1 MENESAEAAF
11 VFPKSY
17 VGRAVL
23 YLFFFAPLALS
34 VSHALRM
41 LFFSLA
47 DGIRKLCLY
56 RAELLE
62 EPRIVAYKNPD
73 AEIAVEVHGF
83 VDFLV
88 REAMAYIYIYFN
100 AVISIA
106 VLSLPVWLV
115 VRFRR
120 NGAFGTRQ
128 WYCVFA
134 GAGVL
139 FGSIPYIV
147 PALGG
152 ECPFDFSFYGI
163 LYLIKNALEIFL
175 FVFFAKYLFEK
186 VPYCCEPLWANE
198 EPLGKFASDNL
209 RAAAAFVRRTGWLKV
224 SCAALCVFA
233 YELLCFAASHL
244 CR

>member
-1 MENESAEAAF
+1 MKGESAETAF

-41 LFFSLA
+41 LLFPLI
-47 DGIRKLCLY
+47 DGIRKLCFY
-56 RAELLE
+56 RVGLLE
-62 EPRIVAYKNPD
+62 EPRIVAYKNRN
-73 AEIAVEVHGF
+73 AGIAAEVHGF
-83 VDFLV
+83 ADFLV
-88 REAMAYIYIYFN
+88 REAMAYIYIYFD

-106 VLSLPVWLV
+106 ALALTVWLA

-120 NGAFGTRQ
+120 NGAFGARQ

-139 FGSIPYIV
+139 FGAIPYIV
-147 PALGG
+147 PALSG

-186 VPYCCEPLWANE
+186 VPYSGEPLWANE
-198 EPLGKFASDNL
+198 EPLGKFAADNT
-209 RAAAAFVRRTGWLKV
+209 RAAYALVRRTGWGKTA
-224 SCAALCVFA
+224 CALLGVLA
-233 YELLCFAASHL
+233 YELLCFAAAHL

>member
-1 MENESAEAAF
+1 MKGESAESAF
-11 VFPKSY
+11 AFPKSY

-41 LFFSLA
+41 FLFSLV

-62 EPRIVAYKNPD
+62 EPRIVAYKNPN
-73 AEIAVEVHGF
+73 AEIAAEARGF

-88 REAMAYIYIYFN
+88 REAMAYTYIYFD

-106 VLSLPVWLV
+106 ALALPVWLV

-120 NGAFGTRQ
+120 NGAFGARQ
-128 WYCVFA
+128 WFAVFA

-139 FGSIPYIV
+139 FGGIPYIV
-147 PALGG
+147 PALNG

-163 LYLIKNALEIFL
+163 LYFAKNAFEIFL

-186 VPYCCEPLWANE
+186 VPYCGEPLWARE
-198 EPLGKFASDNL
+198 EPLGKFAAANF
-209 RAAAAFVRRTGWLKV
+209 RAIVSSVCRAGWLKAV
-224 SCAALCVFA
+224 CAVLGVLA
-233 YELLCFAASHL
+233 YELLCFATMHL